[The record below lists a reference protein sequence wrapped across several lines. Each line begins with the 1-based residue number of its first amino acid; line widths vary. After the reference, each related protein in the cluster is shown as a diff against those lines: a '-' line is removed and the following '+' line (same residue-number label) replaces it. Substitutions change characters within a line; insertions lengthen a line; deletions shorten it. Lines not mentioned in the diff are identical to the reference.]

1 MTEAALRALTRP
13 FRVRAAAGR
22 GAPRGLLVV
31 VLVAALPFAAPV
43 AYLLVEGITIGGET
57 FEFATSSTALGPLA
71 RTLTLASSVAVLSA
85 LVGTAMAWLTVRTDV
100 PGRRIWAVL
109 APLPLVFPSFVGA
122 AALLAAVAP
131 GGLLE
136 AVLPGGTP
144 LGLGDVE
151 GFWGALG
158 VLTLFTYPFVYLPV
172 AARLMALP
180 PSLEESARL
189 LGRAPASVLRTVV
202 LPQAGGAI
210 GAGSLLVFLYTVSD
224 FGAVAQLRYRTLTVE
239 IFETRLFARDQA
251 IALGLLL
258 ALVAIAVVAAERT
271 LSRRRARVEV
281 ASSRAPLIVPLGRW
295 RWPALAAVVGVL
307 MVALAAPLSVMGW
320 WAWRGLARTGQLGG
334 PDLGSLV
341 EPVLTT
347 AVLGIVAA
355 VVTVAVV
362 LPGAYLTGRYR
373 SRAGGMASAVVV
385 GGFAVPGL
393 LIALALAS
401 WSLEA
406 GPIARLYQTLP
417 LLIAAYAVHFG
428 AQGLRAAQVAVASV
442 PRQLDDAA
450 RSLGAGRI
458 RRFGTVDLPLMAPGL
473 LAGAGLVLLS
483 TMKELPATL
492 LLRPTGTDTLAVRIW
507 TARESARWAET
518 GLASLALVAISGVLT
533 WLLVL
538 RRVQHT

>member
-1 MTEAALRALTRP
+1 M
-13 FRVRAAAGR
+13 
-22 GAPRGLLVV
+22 
-31 VLVAALPFAAPV
+31 AALPFAAPV

-57 FEFATSSTALGPLA
+57 FEFATSSTALRPLA

-136 AVLPGGTP
+136 AVLPGGNP
-144 LGLGDVE
+144 VGLGDVE

-189 LGRAPASVLRTVV
+189 LGRVPASVFRTVV

-258 ALVAIAVVAAERT
+258 ALVAIAVVATERT
-271 LSRRRARVEV
+271 VSRRRARVEV
-281 ASSRAPLIVPLGRW
+281 ASSRPPLIVPLGRW

-307 MVALAAPLSVMGW
+307 LTALAAPLSVMGW

-334 PDLGSLV
+334 PDAGSLV

-347 AVLGIVAA
+347 AGLGIVAA

-428 AQGLRAAQVAVASV
+428 AQGLRAAQVAVGSV